1 MKLEKSI
8 YPYNPEARTL
18 PFFLFGIGG
27 SEYQGR
33 VDRPDGYKWDQIL
46 FCASGSGT
54 LEYDKKEVKISAG
67 DYFFLPKNKPHA
79 YYPDSELWDVRWT
92 AFEGSICDEILVR
105 FGMTAPIV
113 ITPSDETIMER
124 IFDKMV
130 ISQENDILYCD
141 YICSGL
147 IYDYLIEFHRL
158 MDADADSSRS
168 RQLSMLLPA
177 LRYMYD
183 NFRRD
188 VSMTQLSELIGV
200 TPQHFCRVFRR
211 TMNVRP
217 NEFLTQIRLDEAKRL
232 LAKRDVSVSDAAEK
246 SGFRNAGYFSTVFR
260 KHEGVSPAEYKKR
273 CNRLSS

>member
-46 FCASGSGT
+46 FCAAGSGA
-54 LEYDKKEVKISAG
+54 LEYDGKEVRIDSG

-79 YYPDSELWDVRWT
+79 YYPDSELWDVRWIV
-92 AFEGSICDEILVR
+92 FEGSICDDILLR
-105 FGMTAPIV
+105 FGMTEPV
-113 ITPSDETIMER
+113 VVTPSGETTMES
-124 IFDKMV
+124 IFDKMI

-147 IYDYLIEFHRL
+147 VYDYLIEFHRL
-158 MDADADSSRS
+158 MDSDADSARS
-168 RQLSMLLPA
+168 RQLSMLLPV
-177 LRYMYD
+177 LRFMQD
-183 NFRRD
+183 NFRSD
-188 VSMTQLSELIGV
+188 ISMTQLSGIIGV
-200 TPQHFCRVFRR
+200 TPQHFCRVFRK

-232 LAKRDVSVSDAAEK
+232 LTDKNISVSAAAEK

-260 KHEGVSPAEYKKR
+260 KHEGISPAQYKKR
-273 CNRLSS
+273 CSRVGS

>member
-54 LEYDKKEVKISAG
+54 LEYDGKETKIGAG
-67 DYFFLPKNKPHA
+67 DYFFLPKDKPHT
-79 YYPDSELWDVRWT
+79 YYPDGELWDVRWT
-92 AFEGSICDEILVR
+92 AFEGNVCDEILIR
-105 FGMTAPIV
+105 FGMTEPIV
-113 ITPSDETIMER
+113 ITPAGETTMER

-147 IYDYLIEFHRL
+147 VYDYLIEFHRL
-158 MDADADSSRS
+158 MDTDADSARS
-168 RQLSMLLPA
+168 RQLSMLLPV
-177 LRYMYD
+177 LRFMHD
-183 NFRRD
+183 NFSSD
-188 VSMTQLSELIGV
+188 ISMTQLSEIIGV
-200 TPQHFCRVFRR
+200 TPQHFCRVFRK

-217 NEFLTQIRLDEAKRL
+217 NEFLTQIRIDESKRL
-232 LAKRDVSVSDAAEK
+232 LAERDVSVSDAAER
-246 SGFRNAGYFSTVFR
+246 SGFRNVGYFSTEFR
-260 KHEGVSPAEYKKR
+260 KHEGMSPAQYKKR
-273 CNRLSS
+273 CSRSG